1 MSNDR
6 AVEPDKAR
14 LMSPWVIG
22 LTGGIGSGK
31 TTVAECFK
39 ARGIAV
45 IDVDTIAHQITAA
58 GGEAIPLIVQ
68 SFGAQVIAADGSLDR
83 QKMRDIV
90 FEDPQQR
97 QRLEAMLHPMIR
109 AISDRQVATAS
120 SAYVVLAIP
129 LLIESGNP
137 RERVNRIV
145 VVDCPESLQIER
157 VMKRSG
163 LSESR
168 VRSMMQAQASR
179 AQRLAVADAVIVN
192 DAGLEA
198 VDAQVEAL
206 HLRFM
211 SEAQAAFG
219 AGASPGGQS
228 PT

>member
-1 MSNDR
+1 MSHDR

-14 LMSPWVIG
+14 SMSPWVIG

-137 RERVNRIV
+137 RERVKRIV

>member
-137 RERVNRIV
+137 RERVKRIV